1 MSENENLL
9 FIIFAWIRYYLVTVR
24 LNLQQ
29 RRLQQKLSATKVVC
43 NKDVYNKDIYNKS
56 RLQQKSSTTKMSSSK
71 VVYNKSHLQQRH
83 LQQKTSTTKDV
94 YNSKRSTTKP
104 FSTVLQKTSRLVWCK
119 VINRFI
125 YRLGPLWMRA

>member
-29 RRLQQKLSATKVVC
+29 RRLQQKLSATKT
-43 NKDVYNKDIYNKS
+43 
-56 RLQQKSSTTKMSSSK
+56 STTKTSTTK
-71 VVYNKSHLQQRH
+71 VVCNKSHLQQRRLH
-83 LQQKTSTTKDV
+83 QKSSTIKVIYNKDVYNKRRLQQKTSTTKDV

-104 FSTVLQKTSRLVWCK
+104 FSTVLQKTSRLVGCK